1 MPKIARTVLAFGL
14 AAALSG
20 CFTDVFTGDRA
31 VSRDGTSREAA
42 IPVTGVDAEYAW
54 LAANR
59 PGWDPVRQTLLLGG
73 PGEAYDLF
81 LIRNG
86 SQTEQ
91 VFFDI
96 SSFYGK
102 SGA

>member
-1 MPKIARTVLAFGL
+1 MPRLAATVLAIGL
-14 AAALSG
+14 ATALSG
-20 CFTDVFTGDRA
+20 CFADLLPGDRA
-31 VSRDGTSREAA
+31 VSRDGTSRDSAV
-42 IPVTGVDAEYAW
+42 PVAGVDAEYAW

-91 VFFDI
+91 IFFDI